1 MIHQPPIDVLIKK
14 AGNKYS
20 LACGV
25 AKRAR
30 QIIEQPHTVRAINQH
45 LKPISAAANEVYQ
58 GRVKFVSD

>member
-1 MIHQPPIDVLIKK
+1 MIQKPPIDALTKK

-30 QIIEQPHTVRAINQH
+30 NIIEQPHTATEICKNY
-45 LKPISAAANEVYQ
+45 KPISAAAHELYNDKIKFINE
-58 GRVKFVSD
+58 